1 MDLFQTKSFK
11 AMESSMNALQLQMQ
25 ISKQNLAN
33 ISTPGYKAKKIS
45 FKDVLARAGSEPNTG
60 KYDFKAF
67 IETEEDTVVRPDG
80 NNVDLEIESARLNKA
95 YYQYSYLTSKLTGQI
110 SNLKYVL
117 ENAPK

>member
-25 ISKQNLAN
+25 ISQHNLAN
-33 ISTPGYKAKKIS
+33 ISTPGYKAKKVT
-45 FKDVLARAGSEPNTG
+45 FKDVLARTGGESDSG

-67 IETEEDTVVRPDG
+67 IETEDDTTARPDG

-95 YYQYSYLTSKLTGQI
+95 YYQYSYLTSKISGQI
-110 SNLKYVL
+110 SNMKYVL